1 MSFVLLFIVISPVA
15 GGILTRCGRY
25 IYALIVSDR
34 ARQLTVALGIKIDE
48 LRHCRQAA
56 HQLLLD
62 VVQSTQLIDLLRRRM
77 AARFLNSGVLRSSG
91 VVPAA

>member
-48 LRHCRQAA
+48 LRHC
-56 HQLLLD
+56 
-62 VVQSTQLIDLLRRRM
+62 M
-77 AARFLNSGVLRSSG
+77 
-91 VVPAA
+91 